1 MKNVEEYLHRQRL
14 LKDNGEPDESL
25 FGVKMYK
32 NKKAAKIAK
41 EYYKGTTAWLDE
53 NGETCMYFGGT
64 DVILHFTDNTGEIG

>member
-1 MKNVEEYLHRQRL
+1 MKNIEEYLHRQRL

-41 EYYKGTTAWLDE
+41 EYYKGTTAWLNE
-53 NGETCMYFGGT
+53 NGGTCMFFGAAE
-64 DVILHFTDNTGEIG
+64 LHFVNNNEETG

>member
-1 MKNVEEYLHRQRL
+1 MKNVEEYLHRERL

-41 EYYKGTTAWLDE
+41 EYYKGTTAWKNE
-53 NGETCMYFGGT
+53 NGETLMFFGST
-64 DVILHFTDNTGEIG
+64 DVVLHFTNDTG

>member
-1 MKNVEEYLHRQRL
+1 MKNVEEYLHQQRL

-41 EYYKGTTAWLDE
+41 EYYKGTTAWVNE
-53 NGETCMYFGGT
+53 NGETLMFFGGT
-64 DVILHFTDNTGEIG
+64 DVVLYFTDNTG

>member
-1 MKNVEEYLHRQRL
+1 MKNVEEYLHRERL

-41 EYYKGTTAWLDE
+41 EYYKGTTAWVNE
-53 NGETCMYFGGT
+53 NGETLMFLGGT
-64 DVILHFTDNTGEIG
+64 DVVLHFTNDTG

>member
-1 MKNVEEYLHRQRL
+1 MKNVEEYLHRERL

-41 EYYKGTTAWLDE
+41 EYYKGTTAWVNE
-53 NGETCMYFGGT
+53 NGEKLMFFGGT
-64 DVILHFTDNTGEIG
+64 DVVLHFTNDTG

>member
-1 MKNVEEYLHRQRL
+1 MKNIEEYLHRQRL

-41 EYYKGTTAWLDE
+41 EYYKGTTAWLNE
-53 NGETCMYFGGT
+53 NGETCMFFGAAE
-64 DVILHFTDNTGEIG
+64 LHFVNNNEETG

>member
-32 NKKAAKIAK
+32 NKKAAKISK
-41 EYYKGTTAWLDE
+41 EYFGKTTAWKNE
-53 NGETCMYFGGT
+53 NGETLMFFGSA
-64 DVILHFTDNTGEIG
+64 VLHFVKR